1 MTINHP
7 DPMATE
13 APLPG
18 VLTVSQL
25 HHGMRAAFAAAGL
38 EDVWVGGVVT
48 GLRRGPRFC
57 SLELVEYGDEAAE
70 VRAVLSV
77 GAFPR
82 QLAEIDAVLRRV
94 GLQLAD
100 GLEVSLRGRLDS
112 NPGFGRLRLLAQTVD
127 PRASIGAAVL
137 ARDRVVVAE
146 LEASGELAAQQAL
159 ALPELPRRI
168 GLVSSPVAAGRAD
181 VLAVLERLPLPV
193 EVVEASAA
201 MGGAQAPREVAGALA
216 ILAGAGVD
224 VVVIARGGGARSDL
238 APWDSAELARAIA
251 RCPVPVWVALG
262 HAQDRTVA
270 DMAAH
275 RSHPTPSA
283 AAAALVAGIKAAL
296 NDEAQAIATRQHDAE
311 LAMAQRRMRYATA
324 VAVAAIVVVVLIIW
338 AGLR

>member
-1 MTINHP
+1 MTIDQP

-25 HHGMRAAFAAAGL
+25 HDGMRVALTAAGL
-38 EDVWVGGVVT
+38 DEVWVSGVVT

-57 SLELVEYGDEAAE
+57 SWELVEYGEDAAE

-77 GAFPR
+77 GAFAR
-82 QLAEIDAVLRRV
+82 QLAEIDAVLRTA
-94 GLQLAD
+94 GLELAD
-100 GLEVSLRGRLDS
+100 GLQVSLRGRLDS
-112 NPGFGRLRLLAQTVD
+112 NPGFGRLRLLAQTAD

-137 ARDRVVVAE
+137 ARDRVVAQ

-181 VLAVLERLPLPV
+181 VLAVLERSPLPV

-238 APWDSAELARAIA
+238 APWDSGELARAIA

-270 DMAAH
+270 DMSAH

-283 AAAALVAGIKAAL
+283 AAAALVAGIEAAL
-296 NDEAQAIATRQHDAE
+296 NDEAQAIATSQHDTE
-311 LAMAQRRMRYATA
+311 LAAAQRGMRYATA
-324 VAVAAIVVVVLIIW
+324 LALAAIVVVVLVIW